1 VKNITKKFGIIA
13 MAALIA
19 FAMAACDTDNG
30 GNNNDGPTHFP
41 GTLIAEDL
49 QNSRQVWEYKRE
61 WTKISDAHISFDGN
75 RDVNVFVRMYD
86 ADSKLLGEKNVGS
99 GKIEDGILSFSITIP
114 KTEDLI
120 GWDALKSKNFFY
132 WEDAAVVPPGVKG
145 NEFMFVTTPQNERLN
160 LEIIT
165 GTREELSQELVRFIY
180 VDKNC
185 KMTGTKGVEGGF
197 IPGVG
202 AQTPTFFETD
212 HALNLSLKEGWNTV
226 YRRQTFRT
234 GEDGDG
240 KSLIT
245 MEIKNPLNLRWILYP
260 AGYDGVSRPQ

>member
-13 MAALIA
+13 LAALIA
-19 FAMAACDTDNG
+19 FAMAACDTDDG
-30 GNNNDGPTHFP
+30 GNNNDGPTQFP

-61 WTKISDAHISFDGN
+61 WTKISDAHILFDGN

-86 ADSKLLGEKNVGS
+86 VDSKLAGEKNVGS
-99 GKIEDGILSFSITIP
+99 GKIEGGILSFSIDIP
-114 KTEDLI
+114 DAEVLF
-120 GWDALKSKNFFY
+120 GWDALRSSNFFY
-132 WEDAAVVPPGVKG
+132 WEDAAVDPSGVKG

-165 GTREELSQELVRFIY
+165 GTRELLSQELVRFIY

-185 KMTGTKGVEGGF
+185 TMTGTKGVEGGI
-197 IPGVG
+197 IPGGG

-212 HALNLSLKEGWNTV
+212 HTLNLSLEKGWNTV

-234 GEDGDG
+234 GEAVDG

-245 MEIKNPLNLRWILYP
+245 MEIKNPLDHRWILYP